1 MVWGSR
7 CFTGWG
13 RNGPGRRPVTQSGV
27 LATKCSRRSH
37 CCCLFLCSWSFAS
50 FRFRQLLFVFLL
62 RLIQSLACF
71 CFLFRHQEQEA
82 TASLNPGIVS
92 RGFGGDVSRK
102 NFDKKSSPEASSLSL
117 SRSRESFATA
127 SFRNFVSFLGVVVL
141 GEKLKE
147 KRGWGGGG
155 AVAGVVR
162 GFCCS
167 AEVAEVWRRILLESQ
182 QRGTRSGSLF

>member
-1 MVWGSR
+1 MDDRQLIYIFLKASEWSIGSLYPTPPVLVIWASR

-13 RNGPGRRPVTQSGV
+13 RNGPGRRPVTQSGL

-71 CFLFRHQEQEA
+71 CFLFRHQEQET

-92 RGFGGDVSRK
+92 IVSEVKCRGKTSTK
-102 NFDKKSSPEASSLSL
+102 NRVQKQALSPSLAL
-117 SRSRESFATA
+117 V
-127 SFRNFVSFLGVVVL
+127 NPL
-141 GEKLKE
+141 
-147 KRGWGGGG
+147 
-155 AVAGVVR
+155 
-162 GFCCS
+162 
-167 AEVAEVWRRILLESQ
+167 
-182 QRGTRSGSLF
+182 